1 MLRNGISNQKILQR
15 KCLNKLQMLLNRCF
29 MHTGKLTQRNLKQ
42 YTMDI
47 KLLRENDRKEIILNS
62 LIEEKNVKYGCVV

>member
-1 MLRNGISNQKILQR
+1 
-15 KCLNKLQMLLNRCF
+15 